1 MSKTFG
7 VTVNTKKQL
16 FGNKLPELLQ
26 WFRENKVS
34 VIFDENIPTDYEIDI
49 APYATLPKS
58 RLVKEVDMILAFGG
72 DGTILHTVQMIREL
86 ETPILGINVG
96 GLGFMT
102 EITLEEF
109 CHRFHPIM
117 AGEFRIEDRLMLRG
131 DIEGD
136 DKPLYALNEMV
147 IEKGSSV
154 RVIQIHTEVNGCYL
168 NSYVSD
174 GLIISTPTGSTGY
187 SLSSG
192 GPVVVPDNN
201 VMIINPIC
209 PHSLTNRPII
219 LSAMSTIRVKTRT
232 EHPEFII
239 AADGQDL
246 RHCKTRTAFH
256 IKRAEFSARLVK
268 PLDSNF
274 YTLLHDKLDWGKD
287 LRDKSRWSHDS

>member
-1 MSKTFG
+1 MAQTFG
-7 VTVNTKKQL
+7 VTVNTNKKL
-16 FGNKLPELLQ
+16 FGNKLPDFLE
-26 WFRENKVS
+26 WFRKNNVDI
-34 VIFDENIPTDYEIDI
+34 IFDERIPADYQIDVS
-49 APYATLPKS
+49 PFNTLPKS
-58 RLVKEVDMILAFGG
+58 QLVKEVDMLLAFGG
-72 DGTILHTVQMIREL
+72 DGTILHSVQMIGAL

-102 EITLEEF
+102 EITLEDF
-109 CHRFHPIM
+109 CQRFHPITK
-117 AGEFRIEDRLMLRG
+117 GEYNIESRLMLRG
-131 DIEGD
+131 DIVGD

-147 IEKGSSV
+147 IEKGGSV
-154 RVIQIHTEVNGCYL
+154 RVIQVHTEVNGCYL

-192 GPVVVPDNN
+192 GPIVVPNN
-201 VMIINPIC
+201 DVMIINPIC

-219 LSAMSTIRVKTRT
+219 LSASSTICAKTRT

-246 RHCKTRTAFH
+246 RHCKTRTAVT
-256 IKRAEFSARLVK
+256 IKRAEFCAQLVK